1 MGAAVVVVANP
12 TAGGGRAGRALR
24 KADAILRAHRIDFE
38 VRIPD
43 SPAETTSTARR
54 AAEEGATIVAALG
67 GDGSIGCVAN
77 GIVGTDAAL
86 AVIPAGTANDLA
98 KAVGAWRLEHAV
110 RLLANPKVHP
120 IDAVRVSMGG
130 GQQRLYLNVAGAGFD
145 SEVNET
151 ANAMRINL
159 GGTVTYIAS
168 VLRTLSRFT
177 PARFTVGIDDGERFA
192 LDAMLI
198 VVGNAPAY
206 GGGMKV
212 LPGATLDDGVLDVCV
227 VEAVGTAEFIRAFPR
242 VYRGTHT
249 THPRVRMLRATS
261 VSLEANRMV
270 QVYADGDRVGPL
282 PARFEVLPEAILAV
296 VGPGA
301 ALTER
306 TTEEAR

>member
-54 AAEEGATIVAALG
+54 AAEEGAIIVAALG

-86 AVIPAGTANDLA
+86 AVIPAGTANDFA

-120 IDAVRVSMGG
+120 IDAVRVTSGS
-130 GQQRLYLNVAGAGFD
+130 QERLYLNVAGAGFD

-159 GGTVTYIAS
+159 GGTGTYIAS

-177 PARFTVGIDDGERFA
+177 PARFTLGIDDGERFE

-227 VEAVGTAEFIRAFPR
+227 VEAVSTGEFIRAFPR

-261 VSLEANRMV
+261 VSLEANRLV

-282 PARFEVLPEAILAV
+282 PVRFEVLPHAIPAV

-306 TTEEAR
+306 TTKEAR